1 MSLTGLWWSYDGD
14 RSAVDDWAG
23 RGAREPAAM
32 SVERGTPP
40 PIDIAAS
47 WQAFNAVA
55 PAWSNATLNWPDGDE
70 PIGFRYLDADPAHER
85 ARNELQ
91 LDRWSL
97 EVVHHQRYDAGSWRQ
112 KSGASMF
119 ALGSG

>member
-1 MSLTGLWWSYDGD
+1 MSLTGLWWSYDWY

-70 PIGFRYLDADPAHER
+70 PIGFRYLRSEEHTS
-85 ARNELQ
+85 ELQ
-91 LDRWSL
+91 SL
-97 EVVHHQRYDAGSWRQ
+97 MRISYAVFFL
-112 KSGASMF
+112 K
-119 ALGSG
+119 